1 VATPR
6 YQVLAH
12 TADTGIVAYGA
23 TLAEVFENAALGM
36 FELMFGPA
44 QAEPTQE
51 CRVAAT
57 GEGGE
62 ELLVA
67 WLSALL
73 TEAEIEGLALS
84 AFTVEAACRRGAGS
98 RVGAARAAG
107 EGGHLP
113 PGIGR
118 GDAPRL
124 GGSGYLRRV
133 STEAMSA
140 RRGVPGL
147 LLLPPGEH
155 R

>member
-84 AFTVEAACRRGAGS
+84 AFTVEAID
-98 RVGAARAAG
+98 AAG
-107 EGGHLP
+107 VRGH
-113 PGIGR
+113 
-118 GDAPRL
+118 A
-124 GGSGYLRRV
+124 
-133 STEAMSA
+133 A
-140 RRGVPGL
+140 GVPAAGL
-147 LLLPPGEH
+147 ELRGPPVKAVTYHQASVEETPQGWVA
-155 R
+155 RVIFDV